1 MSLSVRS
8 ANNLERKDDDDS
20 RERERERERER
31 NFGCFFLTFVVF
43 DYLLRHV
50 FVEG

>member
-1 MSLSVRS
+1 MSLSVS

-20 RERERERERER
+20 RERERER
-31 NFGCFFLTFVVF
+31 NGCFFLTFVVF